1 MSGTVKFYQK
11 FALFSIQ
18 EEQSSFSSTLAGF
31 LLYPCFVWI
40 FSKLWLG
47 LNHNSST
54 LGITALFAY
63 IGLTE
68 LLFMTSLREAL
79 MTGAS
84 ADFSLSFVRP
94 RSWPL
99 YTSISIYSRTLYR
112 RLLYLVIYVLILPL
126 FTQDFD
132 LSAHGALRFL
142 LVLPLITLLD
152 SLYSFALTCLQ
163 VRFYSIKNFRLLFGK
178 LFLIF
183 GGVLAPLS
191 DLPAPWNKLFL
202 NTPFADLYFQPCYF
216 SIQGEFYQ
224 MSPSLWLVRI
234 TVQLACLLVL
244 CGFLYRQAR
253 HHYHNFGG

>member
-1 MSGTVKFYQK
+1 MSGTVKFYGK

-18 EEQSSFSSTLAGF
+18 EEQSSLSSTIAG
-31 LLYPCFVWI
+31 LILYPCFIWI

-47 LNHNSST
+47 LNHNFST
-54 LGITALFAY
+54 LGTTALFAY

-68 LLFMTSLREAL
+68 VLFMTSLRDAL
-79 MTGAS
+79 TTHAS

-112 RLLYLVIYVLILPL
+112 RLLYLLIYVLIVPL
-126 FTQDFD
+126 FTQDFA

-142 LVLPLITLLD
+142 IVLPLITVLD

-163 VRFYSIKNFRLLFGK
+163 IRFYSIKTFRLLFGK

-191 DLPAPWNKLFL
+191 DLPKPWNKLFL
-202 NTPFADLYFQPCYF
+202 NTPFSDLIFQPCYF

-224 MSPSLWLVRI
+224 MSPLLWLIRI
-234 TVQLACLLVL
+234 ALQLACLLAI
-244 CGFLYRQAR
+244 CSFFYRHSR
-253 HHYHNFGG
+253 NHYHNFGG